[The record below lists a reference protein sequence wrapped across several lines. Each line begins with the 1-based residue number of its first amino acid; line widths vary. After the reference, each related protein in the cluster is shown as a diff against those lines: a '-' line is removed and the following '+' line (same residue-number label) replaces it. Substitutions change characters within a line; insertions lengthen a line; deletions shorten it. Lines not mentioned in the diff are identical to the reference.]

1 MKGDE
6 PAMKYQ
12 KALIFIA
19 GSSLFMCDLI
29 IKISNIKEIPP
40 MLAIDLKFF
49 KKIQMDSFI
58 RKSSPRG
65 FLKQVCFSN
74 FRKEKRREKQ
84 TVNMSRQYFDIRED
98 EQVSIKIR
106 RYTCLFNISNA
117 G

>member
-6 PAMKYQ
+6 PTMKYQ

-40 MLAIDLKFF
+40 ILAIDLKFL

-58 RKSSPRG
+58 RKTSPRG

-106 RYTCLFNISNA
+106 RYPCLFNISNA